1 MASLRSGNYVVKS
14 KPGQNPV
21 WQRPGASQFLAGR
34 IGAVSSGTGV
44 PPERERRKA
53 AVKIFAIYG
62 RLFQAGAMTT
72 PLALVFYENL
82 LPGSQLVNRLQDLG
96 YRVQT
101 IGDVQTL
108 VPQALQER
116 PLIVVA
122 DLASAQVDVCAI
134 IRDLKR
140 NPETRHIPVIAFTDL
155 KDKQLQTAATAAGAT
170 MVAGNDAILDQLP
183 ELLDQALQVE

>member
-1 MASLRSGNYVVKS
+1 
-14 KPGQNPV
+14 
-21 WQRPGASQFLAGR
+21 
-34 IGAVSSGTGV
+34 
-44 PPERERRKA
+44 
-53 AVKIFAIYG
+53 
-62 RLFQAGAMTT
+62 MTT

-101 IGDVQTL
+101 VSNVQTL
-108 VPQALQER
+108 VLQALQEK

-122 DLASAQVDVCAI
+122 DLVSVDADVCAT
-134 IRDLKR
+134 IRELKR

-155 KDKQLQTAATAAGAT
+155 KDEKIQTAATTAGAT

-183 ELLDQALQVE
+183 EPLEQALQVERSRLLSLSSQSWKRNVPRPS